1 MGNIM
6 GRILENSGHRLS
18 FETVWITDL
27 DFMDEGVIFMNTSDI
42 LAKALQSLS
51 EEAEP
56 LGLRVA

>member
-56 LGLRVA
+56 LGLRVS